1 MALYA
6 ADTLS
11 IEALERVANCYA
23 DVLKALDCHDACSR
37 K

>member
-6 ADTLS
+6 ADKLS
-11 IEALERVANCYA
+11 TEALQSVANCYA